1 MNRNFLIIFL
11 LLLANSTTAD
21 GLEALGDMYM
31 ILTLG
36 VLFIISTIVLL
47 ISLIITFN
55 NRLTQ
60 KEFKSNVGIY
70 LSCSALI
77 ICSLIA
83 IETIG
88 SKVDPG
94 FNFACG
100 VIIIIC
106 SLLITINY
114 QVGLKPNDIDKNKKA
129 NRGIY
134 ILCSALIIFSLIVI
148 TAVDREV
155 DRLFLFACKVI
166 IIISVLLMVVN
177 FKVGFKRKKN
187 DENK

>member
-11 LLLANSTTAD
+11 LLLANSATAD
-21 GLEALGDMYM
+21 GLEALGDMYL

-77 ICSLIA
+77 SRP
-83 IETIG
+83 
-88 SKVDPG
+88 SKSH
-94 FNFACG
+94 F
-100 VIIIIC
+100 
-106 SLLITINY
+106 
-114 QVGLKPNDIDKNKKA
+114 
-129 NRGIY
+129 
-134 ILCSALIIFSLIVI
+134 
-148 TAVDREV
+148 
-155 DRLFLFACKVI
+155 
-166 IIISVLLMVVN
+166 
-177 FKVGFKRKKN
+177 
-187 DENK
+187 